1 MGVSCDLSATP
12 APEQSAC
19 PGTRLALSEKDQLKK
34 GHDHECFSVPI
45 LDRLAS
51 ISAGLVSGTQ
61 DFVQVSVSLKDCK
74 KCCNCPEG

>member
-34 GHDHECFSVPI
+34 GHDEYFAVPI

-51 ISAGLVSGTQ
+51 ISARSCAGTQ
-61 DFVQVSVSLKDCK
+61 DFVQVLVSLKDCK

>member
-34 GHDHECFSVPI
+34 GHDHECFSVPV
-45 LDRLAS
+45 LDRLVS
-51 ISAGLVSGTQ
+51 HSARSCAWNTRL
-61 DFVQVSVSLKDCK
+61 
-74 KCCNCPEG
+74 CPGVGVAKRLQKML